1 MRLFDSDGRSPCS
14 LLWHSSEPR
23 LLDGWPIGRK
33 NNLLLYCRQDLRL
46 MAFSL
51 FGVIVKLGVIADLLH
66 H

>member
-1 MRLFDSDGRSPCS
+1 
-14 LLWHSSEPR
+14 
-23 LLDGWPIGRK
+23 LDGWPIGRK